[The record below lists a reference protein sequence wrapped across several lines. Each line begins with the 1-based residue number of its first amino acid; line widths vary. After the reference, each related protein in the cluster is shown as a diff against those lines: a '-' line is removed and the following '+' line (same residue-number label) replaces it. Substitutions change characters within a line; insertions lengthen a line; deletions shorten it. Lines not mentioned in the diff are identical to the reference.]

1 MTVDDIFD
9 CVCSDVPVTIV
20 DSVCGE
26 IYIDSLPAFA
36 VLDSMEFQQVF
47 SGCLV
52 RSLRVGTCH
61 GDLIISV

>member
-1 MTVDDIFD
+1 MTVDDILD
-9 CVCSDVPVTIV
+9 CVRSDVPVTII
-20 DSVCGE
+20 DSISHD

-36 VLDSMEFQQVF
+36 FLDSTEFQQVF

-52 RSLRVGTCH
+52 RSLRVGMCH